1 MFYPG
6 GGLPRRDGQLGI
18 EKPVMIENGR
28 RQRREGFGYAIGDEE
43 MNDKPRQPKSP
54 IVTRRFM
61 KDFAM
66 GDDRTITVDLPAPL
80 SKDHLRILKKLCKVN
95 CMEYRLDEGSGGRRL
110 NIWKPGGWELSLAGK
125 RMARRKER
133 MRKRLED
140 V

>member
-1 MFYPG
+1 MFCPG

-18 EKPVMIENGR
+18 EQPVMIENEHR
-28 RQRREGFGYAIGDEE
+28 RGREGFGYAVRDEG

-80 SKDHLRILKKLCKVN
+80 SKDHLRILKNLCKVN
-95 CMEYRLDEGSGGRRL
+95 CMEYKLEEGSGGRRL
-110 NIWKPGGWELSLAGK
+110 NIWKPDGWELSLAGK
-125 RMARRKER
+125 RMAQRKER
-133 MRKRLED
+133 MRKRLEE